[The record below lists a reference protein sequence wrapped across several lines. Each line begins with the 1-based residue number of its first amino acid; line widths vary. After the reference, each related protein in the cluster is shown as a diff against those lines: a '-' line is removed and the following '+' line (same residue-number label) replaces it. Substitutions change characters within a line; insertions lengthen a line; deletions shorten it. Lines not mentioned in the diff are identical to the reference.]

1 MEESLKT
8 LEEWRLIGFIDNWG
22 ERRDWFQTLFTKNG
36 RKWSNTTL
44 TPIKYGTKVSV
55 SLVTIKTDYL
65 NDLQGKLFL

>member
-1 MEESLKT
+1 M
-8 LEEWRLIGFIDNWG
+8 
-22 ERRDWFQTLFTKNG
+22 
-36 RKWSNTTL
+36 